1 MQEERERFW
10 QSHPRLKSFL
20 KWFIRGSVAFLMLF
34 TIDVLVQLGFGGKP
48 LTGFNRV
55 FLLILV
61 GGLCLLIAAWEIV
74 GFLMV
79 VVEFRWNRR
88 QRYPRRPE
96 E

>member
-10 QSHPRLKSFL
+10 QSHPHWKSFL
-20 KWFIRGSVAFLMLF
+20 KWFIRGSLAFLMLF

-48 LTGFNRV
+48 LIGFNRV

-61 GGLCLLIAAWEIV
+61 VGLCLLIAVWCIV
-74 GFLMV
+74 GFLLA
-79 VVEFRWNRR
+79 VVEFLWNWR